1 MAIVDITSAMRKRL
15 PNELGGIGV
24 PQSNLVLYSNI
35 YKHNGRLNDEDFV
48 ARVRGYTALKK
59 LQEQLGTNYDH
70 LLTSAQ
76 KEELVNGPPKCP
88 YDEDLSFGYVR
99 ENGKL
104 KWVHRCEMHECPRY
118 PKCSDYPNFRP
129 IYRDAPR
136 FPSQSAIHERP
147 RIIDWTY
154 LEPLGSESSTSFQ
167 IELHGH
173 SESVADLGV
182 IDERNTVDDGAEV
195 AAVQEVLEEPL
206 TLEASQKLGQNYAF
220 MYSQISDP
228 TPLITCPSSN
238 RVLVNAGPGTGKTYT
253 VIQRLAYLVQN
264 DMVNPQNVLVLCF
277 SRDAVSVIRERLEA
291 EIRSGTLP
299 WRTRELFHGIRTL
312 DSYATWMIRDV
323 CESLDSM
330 YYDDRIEEFITQLEG
345 EPDALENL
353 EYLIVDEI
361 QDLVGVRAR
370 MIQSIL
376 KHIHCGF
383 MLLGDKCQSIFDY
396 QVAENQNELTSK
408 AFYAWLETSF
418 ESMDGYELTNNHRQ
432 TPALAMISN
441 DLRTAI
447 LSSSFPTAKQ
457 TVSEYMELI
466 EEMDISL
473 LEEKLEEQPDQ
484 KWAILCRNNA
494 RVAALS
500 NELYCRDIE
509 HSVALGSQHAVLV
522 PWIAQVLSR
531 FTDRHISFK
540 DFHLKALEL
549 GLSEVEA
556 KWKVLKELEGEDVEE
571 VLEIARL
578 RDTLLWRRNI
588 PKELD
593 LALQTSN
600 VVVSTIHRAKG
611 KEYDNVLWV
620 IEGDEAKEPNV
631 VYVAVSR
638 PKTGLYIS
646 EVKKPLYVKSLPSS
660 RLIESRWSRRRSAKN
675 PHCSAIVLG
684 LEGDVDPFSV
694 LSKERAAA
702 IERQEYIEK
711 YVQPGDSVEIGLLDG
726 RYRVFHGGREI
737 AWLSERVVN
746 DLWNGMQVTNRSR
759 NYPKELRGCYIR
771 AVTTL
776 VNRGFNE
783 SVPEPFALS
792 CFWLGIE
799 VGGLAKT
806 SWY

>member
-1 MAIVDITSAMRKRL
+1 VAY
-15 PNELGGIGV
+15 E
-24 PQSNLVLYSNI
+24 SN
-35 YKHNGRLNDEDFV
+35 
-48 ARVRGYTALKK
+48 
-59 LQEQLGTNYDH
+59 
-70 LLTSAQ
+70 
-76 KEELVNGPPKCP
+76 
-88 YDEDLSFGYVR
+88 
-99 ENGKL
+99 
-104 KWVHRCEMHECPRY
+104 
-118 PKCSDYPNFRP
+118 
-129 IYRDAPR
+129 
-136 FPSQSAIHERP
+136 
-147 RIIDWTY
+147 
-154 LEPLGSESSTSFQ
+154 
-167 IELHGH
+167 
-173 SESVADLGV
+173 
-182 IDERNTVDDGAEV
+182 
-195 AAVQEVLEEPL
+195 
-206 TLEASQKLGQNYAF
+206 
-220 MYSQISDP
+220 
-228 TPLITCPSSN
+228 
-238 RVLVNAGPGTGKTYT
+238 
-253 VIQRLAYLVQN
+253 
-264 DMVNPQNVLVLCF
+264 
-277 SRDAVSVIRERLEA
+277 
-291 EIRSGTLP
+291 
-299 WRTRELFHGIRTL
+299 
-312 DSYATWMIRDV
+312 
-323 CESLDSM
+323 
-330 YYDDRIEEFITQLEG
+330 
-345 EPDALENL
+345 
-353 EYLIVDEI
+353 
-361 QDLVGVRAR
+361 
-370 MIQSIL
+370 
-376 KHIHCGF
+376 
-383 MLLGDKCQSIFDY
+383 
-396 QVAENQNELTSK
+396 
-408 AFYAWLETSF
+408 
-418 ESMDGYELTNNHRQ
+418 
-432 TPALAMISN
+432 
-441 DLRTAI
+441 
-447 LSSSFPTAKQ
+447 
-457 TVSEYMELI
+457 
-466 EEMDISL
+466 
-473 LEEKLEEQPDQ
+473 
-484 KWAILCRNNA
+484 
-494 RVAALS
+494 
-500 NELYCRDIE
+500 
-509 HSVALGSQHAVLV
+509 
-522 PWIAQVLSR
+522 
-531 FTDRHISFK
+531 
-540 DFHLKALEL
+540 
-549 GLSEVEA
+549 
-556 KWKVLKELEGEDVEE
+556 VLKELEGEDVEE

-746 DLWNGMQVTNRSR
+746 DLWNGMQVTNRSQ